1 MRISKH
7 SIKIIK
13 KLLGQFGLLSI
24 FDLAKLIIMAR
35 GLADIVERGLDD
47 SEKDHAKKLATA
59 VADMTH
65 AYVDSFKGHLDLPLR
80 SDEVV
85 EGDDLD
91 QIVNDM
97 LGQHHSTLREDK
109 PSLVTNWTRSPS
121 GDGADHEDWRIA
133 DAEVRK
139 DIICQNI
146 EHSAPEDGQGAGVYA
161 TALPY
166 DEGHGYIPNIGC
178 HVSPTSGWDTE
189 DRVEDFVEADL
200 RGMAEEEKAKSE
212 VSQKETTAKSRTLDS
227 STFALHGTVQKV
239 KHGVTDK
246 GRKWTLT
253 VVNVNPWPKS
263 VDGSLKEAVMTMG
276 VDVKL
281 WEELKVASPTN
292 SGAQLSAREGDTVNF
307 RAHPKKGATVH
318 QESWVNKQGKTVVNK
333 TPVIEM
339 ATV

>member
-1 MRISKH
+1 
-7 SIKIIK
+7 
-13 KLLGQFGLLSI
+13 
-24 FDLAKLIIMAR
+24 
-35 GLADIVERGLDD
+35 
-47 SEKDHAKKLATA
+47 
-59 VADMTH
+59 
-65 AYVDSFKGHLDLPLR
+65 
-80 SDEVV
+80 
-85 EGDDLD
+85 
-91 QIVNDM
+91 
-97 LGQHHSTLREDK
+97 
-109 PSLVTNWTRSPS
+109 
-121 GDGADHEDWRIA
+121 
-133 DAEVRK
+133 
-139 DIICQNI
+139 
-146 EHSAPEDGQGAGVYA
+146 
-161 TALPY
+161 
-166 DEGHGYIPNIGC
+166 NIGC
-178 HVSPTSGWDTE
+178 HVSPKNGWDTD

-200 RGMAEEEKAKSE
+200 RRADMEQEISEYCDRMAKEEEAKSE

-239 KHGVTDK
+239 KRGVTDK

-263 VDGSLKEAVMTMG
+263 VDGSLKENVMTMG

-307 RAHPKKGATVH
+307 RARPKKGATVH